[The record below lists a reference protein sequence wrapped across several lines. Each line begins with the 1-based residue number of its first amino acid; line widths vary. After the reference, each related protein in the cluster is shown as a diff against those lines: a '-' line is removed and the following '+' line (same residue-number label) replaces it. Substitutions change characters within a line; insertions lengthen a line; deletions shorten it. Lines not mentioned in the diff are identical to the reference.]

1 MALVARNF
9 GNLITGLYSFGL
21 LLGTVYSV
29 PPLSFITSFV
39 TLFAVVIAVTKDL
52 PDVEGDS
59 ANNIQTFATRMGV
72 KTVSLGAVS
81 LLLANY
87 GVAMWMALQPH
98 LGFNTLLMFGGH
110 AALALL
116 LAYRTARLDAA
127 KYSRDAILGFYRWV
141 WTLFYCEYAMFPFI

>member
-1 MALVARNF
+1 
-9 GNLITGLYSFGL
+9 
-21 LLGTVYSV
+21 
-29 PPLSFITSFV
+29 FITSFV

-52 PDVEGDS
+52 PDVEGDC

-110 AALALL
+110 AALASL

-141 WTLFYCEYAMFPFI
+141 WTLFYCEYAMFP